1 MTPRPYQVRA
11 LDELWTWFDTEFN
24 GNPIVEACVGAG
36 KSPMIALMCQRA
48 LREYPQTRILVLTH
62 QTELLLQNLDK
73 IRRIWPEADVGVCSA
88 ELGKKVL
95 DRQVTYATI
104 GSVYRVAKKL
114 GHVDL
119 VFADEC
125 HMVPPEE
132 KGMWRKTITTLKAI
146 NKNVRVI
153 GWTGTPFRGNGI
165 WLTAGKDPIFT
176 HIATRVT
183 MSELLGLGYLAPL
196 VTEKT
201 GINIDA
207 SQVGVSGDDYKLD
220 ELDAVMNQ
228 EGVIA
233 QTCADIIQRTRDRSR
248 ILVYCVTIDHANNVQ
263 AKLAELGMD
272 AEVVTSESPKAEK
285 DRAISRFR
293 EGRLRCIV
301 NVAMLTTGFDVPQV
315 DCICLLRPTRSPVL
329 YVQIGGRGMRVVGA
343 DIEES
348 KAMGKSD
355 CLWLDYTMTTV
366 EQGPIDRVK
375 GRKPRNSKPGEAPFK
390 ICDECGNSCAL
401 SAKVCP
407 SCGFEFPVGPEVDP
421 HGTKPSDAPILS
433 KRREAD
439 GKKEWTVTDVT
450 YNFHHK
456 IGSTIPTMR
465 VTYWAGDREI
475 VSEWVALSHDGY
487 GRMIAERWWKERSN
501 IPHTPKS
508 VQEAMDWIEYDGNI
522 LARPTKIK
530 TMKDDKGYE
539 RIVEYQWGAGPAAG
553 EGGSVEDQPPR
564 VGGNGE
570 VPSGG
575 AGAAAVDP
583 GGVPDVRLLRVGQ
596 EVPQVEGS
604 AAS

>member
-1 MTPRPYQVRA
+1 MMTPRPYQVRA
-11 LDELWTWFDTEFN
+11 LDELWTWFDTEFK

-48 LREYPQTRILVLTH
+48 LREFPQTRILVLTH

-73 IRRIWPEADVGVCSA
+73 IRRVWPDADVGVCSA

-95 DRQVTYATI
+95 DRQITYATI

-132 KGMWRKTITTLKAI
+132 KGMWRKTITMLKAI
-146 NKNVRVI
+146 NKSVRVI

-183 MSELLGLGYLAPL
+183 MSELLSLGYLAPL

-207 SQVGVSGDDYKLD
+207 SAVGVSGDDYKID

-228 EGVIA
+228 ADVIEL
-233 QTCADIIQRTRDRSR
+233 TCADIIRRTSERSR
-248 ILVYCVTIDHANNVQ
+248 ILVYCVTIAHATNVH

-272 AEVVTSESPKAEK
+272 AEIVTSDSAKSDK

-315 DCICLLRPTRSPVL
+315 DCICLLRPTKSPVL

-343 DIEES
+343 NIEES
-348 KAMGKSD
+348 RHLGKTD
-355 CLWLDYTMTTV
+355 CLWLDYTTTTV

-375 GRKPRNSKPGEAPFK
+375 GRKPRNTKPGEAPFK
-390 ICDECGNSCAL
+390 ICDNCGNTCAA
-401 SAKVCP
+401 SARVCP
-407 SCGFEFPVGPEVDP
+407 ACGFEFDIAPPGPA
-421 HGTKPSDAPILS
+421 HGTQPTDAPILS
-433 KRREAD
+433 KRRETD
-439 GKKEWTVTDVT
+439 GRKERVITDVT
-450 YNFHHK
+450 YNIHNK

-465 VTYWAGDREI
+465 VDYISGERVAA
-475 VSEWVALSHDGY
+475 SEWVALSHDGY
-487 GRMIAERWWKERSN
+487 GRMKAEHWWRDRSN
-501 IPHTPKS
+501 IHRIPKS
-508 VQEAMDWIEYDGNI
+508 VQEAMEWIAYDKRI
-522 LARPTKIK
+522 LAVPVMLK
-530 TMKDDKGYE
+530 TMRSEKGHE
-539 RIVEYQWGAGPAAG
+539 QVVEYQWGASAGAG
-553 EGGSVEDQPPR
+553 EGGLVDHQQ
-564 VGGNGE
+564 
-570 VPSGG
+570 
-575 AGAAAVDP
+575 AVTCGD
-583 GGVPDVRLLRVGQ
+583 GGVPSDGAQPAEVNPSVLR
-596 EVPQVEGS
+596 ELHELRP
-604 AAS
+604 AS